1 MYKSLPEIE
10 RRGEKLVKAMLIP
23 NKETGVP
30 TKSPYTL
37 SLQSAE
43 DYRFAACLCLAETE
57 EGLLQNGYHCRI
69 KA

>member
-10 RRGEKLVKAMLIP
+10 SGGGKLVKAMLIP

-30 TKSPYTL
+30 TKSFYSL

-43 DYRFAACLCLAETE
+43 DYRFAACLCLAETKK
-57 EGLLQNGYHCRI
+57 GLLQNGYHCRI